1 MPFGIGYEAPQTPS
15 EQQGFAQQMAQL
27 QGVMPQA
34 MQRLQDPAAVQQA
47 AMQLAQI
54 MPPPTMGGQAQGPLP
69 PGMQAPAPAQSPG
82 GVNPFLQAVFNG
94 GMQSGGP
101 V

>member
-1 MPFGIGYEAPQTPS
+1 MPFGIGYEAPQTPG

-27 QGVMPQA
+27 QNVMPQA

-54 MPPPTMGGQAQGPLP
+54 MPPPSMGGQNAFAP
-69 PGMQAPAPAQSPG
+69 PGMQAQAQAQPQAM
-82 GVNPFLQAVFNG
+82 NPYLQAVFNG
-94 GMQSGGP
+94 GMQNGRP